1 MSRRDALER
10 FAVAQ
15 ALYDHLGKLIATG
28 SKSRGG
34 LPGELRAEAD
44 AAALDAWEQNH
55 ADRIQVDVNGL
66 GVGAVR
72 VKTTQAWRITDPDA
86 YQVWCQDNH
95 HMVSETSADLDKLT
109 PGQFEDAIN
118 YIFYEL
124 NRPDVITETWGPAK
138 PEELDLIYN
147 AETGVAIDPNTGEQ
161 VPGLE
166 WATTVTGTVIEG
178 FKLDG
183 AKSGPA
189 AKYAPV
195 RAALAGL
202 PPSKRQQL
210 LMGSDAIEIENEGE

>member
-1 MSRRDALER
+1 MSRRDDLLER

-15 ALYDHLGKLIATG
+15 ALYDYLGKLIATG

-55 ADRIQVDVNGL
+55 ADRIRVELNGL

-72 VKTTQAWRITDPDA
+72 VKTAQAWHITDMDA
-86 YQVWCQDNH
+86 YWLWCQENK
-95 HMVSETSADLDKLT
+95 HMVSETSVALEKLT
-109 PGQFEDAIN
+109 PGQFEDVLTL
-118 YIFYEL
+118 IFYEL
-124 NRPDVITETWGPAK
+124 NRPDVITETWEPAK
-138 PEELDLIYN
+138 PEDLDLIYN
-147 AETGVAIDPNTGEQ
+147 AETGVAIDPATGEQ

-210 LMGSDAIEIENEGE
+210 LMGSDTTEDEGE